1 MLLPSP
7 PELLARPE
15 GFSQIPIILHRPSST
30 YIHRL
35 VETAARADPA
45 LQDIDLA
52 PALEQFPIATLADN
66 QGIIY
71 SDVLDTYSFLEWI
84 CRSEITAQ
92 NSNESFQH
100 RRRRVLNRTLVH
112 EGVEW
117 MARRL
122 QLFPLLHSGLREFM
136 AREGIG
142 EEALAEE
149 FKAAYGTNIFDGE
162 DGVYHLFAEFCDD
175 FNRPSVHRH
184 VPEGILSEA
193 ASFMFNM
200 QARSGALAAMA
211 RRVEKQTPEL
221 SEEAYVMEEVGHP
234 SLDAVRA
241 LIEQR
246 GMRIAPVTEVREID
260 RLLAQLDRFQRD
272 PEKRKRS
279 LDELAKFVPGMNEFY
294 DVFRLSES
302 PFLELEAGHL
312 AAIRS
317 RILAHL
323 SPGNAPRR
331 IAVVGYNQ
339 NIIAALR
346 RIGSAYVNELEAV
359 VFVGQK
365 AKDIMQWLKYNSQ
378 LGIYEEVEGDEK
390 GFLSIG
396 KQKSAISV
404 YHGSLTEA
412 PAVLESLPWK
422 ALGIDYILISED
434 HARKIEP
441 QLLERIRKEGA
452 QLVVA
457 RTQTSDD
464 ATVHSLLN
472 EKYPEGR
479 SAFGIMPAEEVAYA
493 LGISALSEMG
503 KIFVLG
509 ADIVEKH
516 DEPAVVQPTYR
527 VAGVYQVIH
536 KKNPKRFAGVAR
548 MLGLAGDD
556 TKLLATNEFKTNI
569 PRGKLLRLNAV
580 VDSRL
585 SRERIISLFKAKA
598 QELEVLSLPEWW
610 VQLTSNLNFGS
621 SRIMFDPNQ
630 VYVSQNDAGT
640 QVSIAF
646 FLDEAVADVEEALRL
661 IAGHSLKRELGER
674 ADTFTP
680 GMPAASRHWA
690 KLDIAQQTDFSKRHI
705 PRLARKYEQKT
716 QAHATKRRARMYA
729 GSMGGTGTIR
739 VSDRELTEDAV
750 RLLFLESQPIIL
762 QEVLRDETGEA
773 VAMVALHENRHKL
786 YATSLLTA
794 ASLENVH
801 HVMGRYYDALRK
813 YALRL
818 SREYDWEILIHDV
831 YEYGDKL
838 RATIRVH
845 HLDYNEKTELFD
857 RVTFLSIDQYDGQ
870 RQRWQT
876 ISRPNSILYPSLPGV
891 YNITINAPGGRM
903 GSCTFRIASKS
914 DTLRVIA
921 VGGPDAK
928 RLAELMNEK
937 DYVQGRY
944 PGTVQY
950 GRDWIELD
958 GKRSLVFSHPVFRD
972 PANYPWKCF
981 ILAGMPVHVAIDAT
995 GRFNNLDGVNRHRRA
1010 GALRAMITA
1019 PGSSKEDEWRD
1030 ATFIRHINDHK
1041 YDPAKHYFLS
1051 PASCTTGCL
1060 ANLNRLVEVAMHRG
1074 AEEGRFDWN
1083 GFYEV
1088 AGAMVLE
1095 GIGPTYHA
1103 LTGEHVGPDIIDPI
1117 EYKKDIRRGTDAT
1130 GNIFETTSGASASTA
1145 LVDAAGTSHTPVY
1158 SIRFP
1163 IETVSIMAPTYV
1175 LRGHYT
1181 IDDIEAAAKVLEDA
1195 CREGDHQRFQFLRD
1209 KEIDRSTQIRLL
1221 RELAEAGVTLCKRN
1235 VEVVHFVAPSGEPM
1249 TVIQLIGWYENEW
1262 RPSKMYVEF
1271 LEEVMLPAEKA
1282 YQKDF
1287 TQFPYVPDVPPKSE
1301 SPYSKKSSLLDLPD
1315 EAFDGMYWMV
1325 RVDHNVVEPLYDPA
1339 TNTIRPSII
1348 DDHRIF
1354 ASADDIAHLIKR
1366 NARVIVMS
1374 HNGRKRDFQFLQTED
1389 GQVIDLFSL
1398 RIAGQRFAEI
1408 LRDRNV
1414 LVPERDF
1421 FMAPGVVDAQTASLA
1436 RGLGPGQVLYLENLR
1451 FHEGEES
1458 GNRHFAKAIFDTL
1471 FGHLDPD
1478 SQRRVNYVNSAFGAS
1493 HRGLHASFLPLM
1505 NLVHGHKVLG
1515 LLTGSELETLDGIL
1529 REASRPVV
1537 AFVSGV
1543 KISEK
1548 IPAVEAMIRHGA
1560 IQTFVTASPAFLV
1573 ASGLSAG
1580 NSLSGADVLE
1590 VEREVAAAHRLIEL
1604 AAEFDVKVVI
1614 PKDVHVAFE
1623 LPDKFRPLLRVSSR
1637 VLDAESIPFGSYLF
1651 DIAAASDGA
1660 ATRTAGEIQA
1670 ILAEAGT
1677 IIYNGTVG
1685 LYEVEQFAEGT
1696 NWIVDAIAQCPA
1708 KAKLV
1713 VGGDGVAAVNR
1724 RMGGIEAAKEKFTL
1738 CTGGGAA
1745 LKYLATRTLSALDGL
1760 DER

>member
-1 MLLPSP
+1 
-7 PELLARPE
+7 
-15 GFSQIPIILHRPSST
+15 
-30 YIHRL
+30 
-35 VETAARADPA
+35 V
-45 LQDIDLA
+45 DIA
-52 PALEQFPIATLADN
+52 SALEEFPIATLRNN

-71 SDVLDTYSFLEWI
+71 SDVLDTYAFLEWL
-84 CRSEITAQ
+84 CRTGANPQDSQ
-92 NSNESFQH
+92 ESFQY
-100 RRRRVLNRTLVH
+100 RRRCVLNRTLVH
-112 EGVEW
+112 EGIEW

-122 QLFPLLHSGLREFM
+122 ELFPLLDSSLREYM
-136 AREGIG
+136 AKEKIG
-142 EEALAEE
+142 EKALAQE

-162 DGVYHLFAEFCDD
+162 EGMYHLFAEFCDD
-175 FNRPSVHRH
+175 MRRPNAHRH
-184 VPEGILSEA
+184 VPDGILSEA
-193 ASFMFNM
+193 AAFMFNV
-200 QARSGALAAMA
+200 QARSSALAGLV
-211 RRVEKQTPEL
+211 RRVEEQIPEL
-221 SEEAYVMEEVGHP
+221 SEEAYVLEEVGHP
-234 SLDAVRA
+234 SFEAVRA
-241 LIEQR
+241 LLEQR
-246 GMRIAPVTEVREID
+246 KLRIAPLREVREID
-260 RLLAQLDRFQRD
+260 ELLAQLSRHQKD

-279 LDELAKFVPGMNEFY
+279 LDELAKLVPGMNEFY
-294 DVFRLSES
+294 DVFRLSEA
-302 PFLELEAGHL
+302 PLLELEAGHL
-312 AAIRS
+312 GAIRS
-317 RILAHL
+317 RVLAHL

-331 IAVVGYNQ
+331 IAVFGYNQ

-346 RIGSAYVNELEAV
+346 KLGSTYADDLEAV

-365 AKDIMQWLKYNSQ
+365 PRDIIQWLKYNSQ
-378 LGIYEEVEGDEK
+378 LGIFEEVTGDER

-412 PAVLESLPWK
+412 SAVLESLPWK

-441 QLLERIRKEGA
+441 QTLERIQSDGA

-457 RTQTSDD
+457 RTQTTED
-464 ATVHSLLN
+464 AALLS
-472 EKYPEGR
+472 R
-479 SAFGIMPAEEVAYA
+479 FGATSPQGKRPLGLLPAEEVAYA
-493 LGISALSEMG
+493 LGVSALSEMG

-509 ADIVEKH
+509 ADVVEKH

-527 VAGVYQVIH
+527 VAGVYQTIH
-536 KKNPKRFAGVAR
+536 KKNPKRFANAAKS
-548 MLGLAGDD
+548 LGLFSDD

-580 VDSRL
+580 VDSRI
-585 SRERIISLFKAKA
+585 SREKIVSFFKAKA

-610 VQLTSNLNFGS
+610 VQLTSNLNFGNP
-621 SRIMFDPNQ
+621 RIMFDPNQ

-646 FLDEAVADVEEALRL
+646 FVDEAVADVEEALRL
-661 IAGHSLKRELGER
+661 IAGHPLQRELGGE
-674 ADTFTP
+674 ADTFTA
-680 GMPAASRHWA
+680 GIPAPSRHWA
-690 KLDIAQQTDFSKRHI
+690 RLDIAQQTEFSKRHI

-716 QAHATKRRARMYA
+716 KAHATKRRARMYA

-750 RLLFLESQPIIL
+750 RLLFLESQPIIQ

-773 VAMVALHENRHKL
+773 IAMVALHENRHKL

-813 YALRL
+813 YALQL

-845 HLDYNEKTELFD
+845 HLDYNEQTELFD
-857 RVTFLSIDQYDGQ
+857 RVTFLSVDQYDGR

-876 ISRPNSILYPSLPGV
+876 ISRPNSILYPSGPGV
-891 YNITINAPGGRM
+891 YNIIINAPGGRM
-903 GSCTFRIASKS
+903 GSCTLRIASKS
-914 DTLRVIA
+914 DKLRVIA
-921 VGGPDAK
+921 LGGPDAK
-928 RLAELMNEK
+928 RLAELLNEK

-958 GKRSLVFSHPVFRD
+958 GRRSLVFSHPIFRD

-1030 ATFIRHINDHK
+1030 ATFVRHINDHK

-1060 ANLNRLVEVAMHRG
+1060 ANLNRLVEVAMYRG
-1074 AEEGRFDWN
+1074 TKEGQFDWSE
-1083 GFYEV
+1083 FYKV
-1088 AGAMVLE
+1088 AGGMVLE
-1095 GIGPTYHA
+1095 GIGPTYHS
-1103 LTGEHVGPDIIDPI
+1103 LTGEHIGPDIIDPI

-1145 LVDAAGTSHTPVY
+1145 LVDAAGISHTPVY

-1181 IDDIEAAAKVLEDA
+1181 IEDIEAAAKVLEEA
-1195 CREGDHQRFQFLRD
+1195 CRAGDHQRFQFLRD
-1209 KEIDRSTQIRLL
+1209 KTIDRSTQIRLL
-1221 RELAEAGVTLCKRN
+1221 RELAEAGATLCKEN
-1235 VEVVHFVAPSGEPM
+1235 VEVVHFVAPNGEPM

-1287 TQFPYVPDVPPKSE
+1287 TRFPYVPDVPPKSDR
-1301 SPYSKKSSLLDLPD
+1301 PYAKKASLLDLPD
-1315 EAFDGMYWMV
+1315 NAFDGRYWMV

-1339 TNTIRPSII
+1339 TNRIKPSIS

-1354 ASADDIAHLIKR
+1354 ASAEDIAYLIRR
-1366 NARVIVMS
+1366 NARVIVLS
-1374 HNGRKRDFQFLQTED
+1374 HNGRKKDFQFLQTED

-1408 LRDRNV
+1408 LGNQNV

-1421 FMAPGVVDAQTASLA
+1421 FMAPGVVDAETASLA

-1478 SQRRVNYVNSAFGAS
+1478 SQRRINYVNSAFGAS

-1505 NLVHGHKVLG
+1505 NLIHGHKVLG
-1515 LLTGSELETLDGIL
+1515 LLQVRELGTLDEIL
-1529 REASRPVV
+1529 REPSRPVV

-1543 KISEK
+1543 KMGEK

-1560 IQTFVTASPAFLV
+1560 IQTFITASPAFLV

-1637 VLDAESIPFGSYLF
+1637 VVDAESIPFGSYVF
-1651 DIAAASDGA
+1651 DIAATSNGA
-1660 ATRTAGEIQA
+1660 VTRTASEIQA
-1670 ILAEAGT
+1670 ILADAGT

-1685 LYEVEQFAEGT
+1685 LYEVEQFIEGT
-1696 NWIVDAIAQCPA
+1696 NWIVDAIAQCPT
-1708 KAKLV
+1708 KVKLV
-1713 VGGDGVAAVNR
+1713 VGGDGVTAVNR
-1724 RMGGIEAAKEKFTL
+1724 RMGGIETAKEKFTL